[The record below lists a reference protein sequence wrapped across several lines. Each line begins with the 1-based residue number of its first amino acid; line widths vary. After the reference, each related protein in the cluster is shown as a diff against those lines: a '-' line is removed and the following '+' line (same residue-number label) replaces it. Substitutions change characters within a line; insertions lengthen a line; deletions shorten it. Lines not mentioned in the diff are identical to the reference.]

1 MQLHTNKILETL
13 DKIPLEHV
21 DNDKSPANTTNIHL
35 TQSIKNSNSITLVLM
50 FCAALIL
57 IAAII
62 INSNRNIS
70 TIFYPNDRI
79 YQQRITKKQG
89 DEISNLVHAVANCEG
104 QHYQRIYS
112 EIREIT
118 KTQRYR
124 EMDVTIYPVVKTILE
139 SRLCNK

>member
-1 MQLHTNKILETL
+1 MQLNTNKILETL

-21 DNDKSPANTTNIHL
+21 NNDKQVPNTTNINL
-35 TQSIKNSNSITLVLM
+35 NQSINSNNSITLALI
-50 FCAALIL
+50 FFAALIL
-57 IAAII
+57 TALII

-70 TIFYPNDRI
+70 IFYPSDKI

-89 DEISNLVHAVANCEG
+89 DEISNLVRAVAKCEG
-104 QHYQRIYS
+104 EHYQSIYS

-124 EMDVTIYPVVKTILE
+124 EMDSTMYPVVKTILE